1 MGALSW
7 LFGGNDRE
15 LAETQYAGRESA
27 SHTAAHADARK
38 ENRRRNR
45 EGNAQQRVPR
55 SSTFGRPDRTSRDAD
70 RRGQAWEDAERQRH
84 SGTSWWRG
92 RS

>member
-27 SHTAAHADARK
+27 SSRAA
-38 ENRRRNR
+38 RRER
-45 EGNAQQRVPR
+45 APR
-55 SSTFGRPDRTSRDAD
+55 SRTFGRPDRTSRDAD
-70 RRGQAWEDAERQRH
+70 RRGQAWEDAERQR
-84 SGTSWWRG
+84 RG
-92 RS
+92 